1 MQRISSK
8 VTNNARALRKNMTDV
23 EQLLWYKIRSRQL
36 QNFRF
41 RRQHPI
47 GQYIV
52 DFICL
57 ETKLIIELDGS
68 QHVEDQKNND
78 SIRDLWLTQQG
89 FKVLRFWN
97 NDVLSNMDGV
107 LITICQY
114 LPPSQPSPLKG
125 EGAGSLSSP

>member
-8 VTNNARALRKNMTDV
+8 VTNNVRALRKNMTDV
-23 EQLLWYKIRSRQL
+23 EQQLWYKIRSRQL

-57 ETKLIIELDGS
+57 EKKLIIELDGS
-68 QHVEDQKNND
+68 QHAEDQKKYD

-97 NDVLSNMDGV
+97 NDVLNNMDGV

-125 EGAGSLSSP
+125 EGADCLPSP